1 MTDSILSERSIA
13 TAAADVFSGRQPP
26 WSQEAEVSTL
36 GGMLIDGDAVA
47 RAMELVDDTAFFREG
62 NRRIFRGMMR
72 LYNRGDVIDPVTLS
86 DELKSAGELESSGG
100 MEYVAQLV
108 DAVPTAANIEYH
120 CKILRDKATLRRLI
134 EEATEIVR
142 EAYDAPAGSSQETLD
157 RAEQRIFQISE
168 AASRRGFI
176 WIKEILWPAF
186 ERIEEM
192 QRTGAITGVPSG
204 FMDLDRYTAGFQPS
218 DLIVLAGRPS
228 MGKTALA
235 LNFAQHAAIE
245 HEKHVAIFSL
255 EMAKESLVQRLLC
268 AEGRVDSSRLRH
280 GRLEDDEYGRLATAA
295 GLLNTAPI
303 WIDDTPSL
311 TALEL
316 RAKARR
322 LRAEVDLEL
331 VIVDY
336 LQLMAGPRGAEN
348 RQQEIS
354 SISRSLKAVAK
365 ELNVPLLAISQLSRA
380 PEQRTDH
387 RPAAWSPG
395 PTNDPSCL
403 TCANRARSSRMR
415 TWSCS
420 STGRRSTKAPS
431 TGTGIRSR
439 AKRSLSSGS
448 SATARPVRSRSIFT
462 SSTRCST
469 PDPTVTSPSDPDST
483 PPAAPR

>member
-13 TAAADVFSGRQPP
+13 TAAADVFSGRHPP
-26 WSQEAEVSTL
+26 WSQEAEVSIL

-47 RAMELVDDTAFFREG
+47 RAMELVNDTAFFREG

-100 MEYVAQLV
+100 MEFLAQLV

-120 CKILRDKATLRRLI
+120 CRILRDKATLRRLI
-134 EEATEIVR
+134 EEASEIIR

-192 QRTGAITGVPSG
+192 QRTGAVTGVPSG
-204 FMDLDRYTAGFQPS
+204 FVDLDRYTAGFQPA

-365 ELNVPLLAISQLSRA
+365 ELNVPLLALSQLSRA

-387 RPAAWSPG
+387 RPLLADLRESGAIEQDADLVMFIYREEVYKGPIDRDGNSIEGEAELIIGKQRNG
-395 PTNDPSCL
+395 PTGEVPLYFHKQYTLFD
-403 TCANRARSSRMR
+403 
-415 TWSCS
+415 
-420 STGRRSTKAPS
+420 
-431 TGTGIRSR
+431 
-439 AKRSLSSGS
+439 
-448 SATARPVRSRSIFT
+448 SRSDRDEPF
-462 SSTRCST
+462 
-469 PDPTVTSPSDPDST
+469 
-483 PPAAPR
+483 